1 MKNFLSAT
9 DIWPKPKNKQMK
21 KCLLPLLLILVLS
34 DVSAQES
41 LAPLTVEKIMKDP
54 EWIGSS
60 PSDLKWNYNGSILY
74 FDWNPDQKPADSLYM
89 YVRLKGSVSKVE
101 ASSKKDILYAD
112 DVRYNSTR
120 TQYVY
125 AKEGDVFWVDVKT
138 GVTKSITSTA
148 AAEIN
153 PIFSFNDQSVVYQRE
168 LNLYAWNIQSGVT
181 VQISNL
187 LTGTVPPAE
196 KKAIAN
202 KQEEWLKKDQLQL
215 FEALK
220 EKADKKA
227 ATDAYNKSIDVKP
240 LLRKIYI
247 GERTVHN
254 LHVSPDGRFVTYNL
268 FKAAKDDKHTI
279 IPDYVTE
286 SGFTEDIHGR
296 TKVGAPLGSNE
307 FFVFD
312 RIRDTVVTVQMDSL
326 PGIHDFPDYVK
337 DYPLLLE
344 QRKKNNPARQVRAD
358 APLWSPAGT
367 HAILNIES
375 TDNKDRWLMK
385 LDPATGTLSLLD
397 RQRDEAWIGGPGLN
411 NAGWIDENTF
421 WFQSEASGY
430 SHLYTIN
437 VTTNAKRAL
446 TSGNYEVQKAVLS
459 KNKKYFYIT
468 TNQVHPG
475 EQHFYRLYVN
485 DGKIE
490 KLTSLTGANQVT
502 LSPDETQLAILYSYS
517 NKPWELYVQDNKAG
531 AMAKQLTFKAQSELF
546 KSYSW
551 RDPEIVTIPA
561 RDGKNIYARLYKPT
575 NPHPAKPAV
584 IFVHGAGYL
593 QNVHK
598 WWSSYFREYMFHN
611 LLADNGYYVLD
622 MDYRASAGYGRDW
635 RTGIYRFMG
644 GKDLTDNIDGAAYLT
659 KTFGVDAKR
668 IGIYGG
674 SYGGFITLMALF
686 TSPGTFAAGAALRP
700 VTDWAHYNHGY
711 TSNILNTPV
720 EDSIAY
726 RKSSPIYYAE
736 GLEDE
741 LLICHGVVDV
751 NVHFQ
756 DVMRLN
762 QRLIELGKNN
772 WQVAMYPV
780 EDHGFTEPSS
790 WTDEYKRIL
799 KLFERVLKK

>member
-1 MKNFLSAT
+1 MKN
-9 DIWPKPKNKQMK
+9 
-21 KCLLPLLLILVLS
+21 CLLLVLLILCA
-34 DVSAQES
+34 DTISAQES

-54 EWIGSS
+54 KWIGSS
-60 PSDLKWNYNGSILY
+60 PAHLKWNHDGSALY
-74 FDWNPDQKPADSLYM
+74 FDWNPDRMPADSLYR
-89 YVRLKGSVSKVE
+89 YVLNKGAVSKVE
-101 ASSKKDILYAD
+101 AASKKSILYAG
-112 DVRYNSTR
+112 DVVYNSAR

-125 AKEGDVFWVDVKT
+125 AKEGDVFWSDVKAGIT
-138 GVTKSITSTA
+138 RQITSTA
-148 AAEIN
+148 VNEFN
-153 PIFSFNDQSVVYQRE
+153 PMFSFNNECVVYQSE
-168 LNLYAWNIQSGVT
+168 QNLYAWNIRSGVT
-181 VQISNL
+181 MQLSNL
-187 LTGTVPPAE
+187 LTGTVPPTD
-196 KKAIAN
+196 KKAISN
-202 KQEEWLKKDQLQL
+202 KQEEWLEKDQLKL
-215 FEALK
+215 FQVLK
-220 EKADKKA
+220 EKSDKKA
-227 ATDAYNKSIDVKP
+227 ATDQYNKSIAVKP

-254 LHVSPDGRFVTYNL
+254 LQVSPDGRFVTYNL
-268 FKAAKDDKHTI
+268 YKAAKDDKHTI
-279 IPDYVTE
+279 IPDYVTK

-296 TKVGAPLGSNE
+296 TKVGAPQGTSE

-312 RIRDTVVTVQMDSL
+312 RIQDTVIAVRMDSL
-326 PGIHDFPDYVK
+326 PGIYDLPDYVK

-344 QRKKNNPARQVRAD
+344 QRKKQHLARQVTAG
-358 APLWSPAGT
+358 APLWSAAGT

-375 TDNKDRWLMK
+375 ADNKDRWLMK
-385 LDPATGTLSLLD
+385 LDPATGNLSLLD

-437 VTTNAKRAL
+437 VATGAKRAL
-446 TSGNYEVQKAVLS
+446 TSGNYEVQEAVLS

-475 EQHFYRLYVN
+475 EQHLYRLPVN
-485 DGKIE
+485 GGKTE

-502 LSPDETQLAILYSYS
+502 VSPDELQLAILYSYS
-517 NKPWELYVQDNKAG
+517 NKPWELYIQENKAG
-531 AMAKQLTFKAQSELF
+531 AVAKQLTFKAQSDAF
-546 KSYSW
+546 KSYQW

-561 RDGKNIYARLYKPT
+561 RDGKQIYARLYKPA

-593 QNVHK
+593 QNAHK

-659 KTFGVDAKR
+659 KTFGVDAGR

-700 VTDWAHYNHGY
+700 VTDWAHYNQGY

-736 GLEDE
+736 GLKDE

-762 QRLIELGKNN
+762 QRLIELGKNK

-799 KLFERVLKK
+799 ELFERVLKK